1 MLAGRCSCASSLFPI
16 PPSKHENPLSP
27 FFPLHT
33 QIPPVSPLLPLDT
46 KMRGGGVP
54 AAQPPIRKSS
64 TLFNFFQPN
73 PCICFSFLFAPGGG
87 GATFQLRQPSQE
99 GASIFQLSTYHAW
112 SECRHSQH
120 SRDLWT
126 MTRMTND
133 SQNRLQ
139 KDRSPGFRPGFV
151 WFRVPKVAPGSTRYL
166 RWWDNL
172 GGHYGDTN
180 GVVCYGELCR
190 RSIGDCTT

>member
-54 AAQPPIRKSS
+54 AAQPPIRKFS

-112 SECRHSQH
+112 SECPAFSTFPRPV
-120 SRDLWT
+120 D
-126 MTRMTND
+126 ND
-133 SQNRLQ
+133 SHDERPPKSPL
-139 KDRSPGFRPGFV
+139 KRSKPGFLPGLRLV
-151 WFRVPKVAPGSTRYL
+151 QGSEGCVREYTL
-166 RWWDNL
+166 PP
-172 GGHYGDTN
+172 
-180 GVVCYGELCR
+180 VVG
-190 RSIGDCTT
+190 